1 MSTILVIDGSAICRE
16 LLAKALETEGFSVAC
31 APTCADALRILPD
44 VKPGVIVLDPAAPGE
59 GVRFLEVLRRNP
71 GTRSLPVA
79 LLTEITDKKFV
90 RSAGVLGVRDYIL
103 KQKFSL
109 AELLTRVQ
117 KYVRAGPSAAA
128 DGDGAKPRGGAAPPA
143 AATLSLPISL
153 RPQEAAPDSAER
165 PAVRLSREQTV
176 ARLDNFAGTRTLP
189 GVIAEVIA
197 LVNSPRG
204 AISDLAQVLK
214 RDPVLAARV
223 LHMANSAAF
232 ASQKPRIS
240 NIDEAVRNI
249 GTGGVRGMILSVGLF
264 ESLPLAEQDKTQ
276 LLRCWQHSFAV
287 ASIMD
292 RLVPPSDATPAGVAH
307 LTGLCHELG
316 EIVLRQQYPQE
327 YAAATQRAV
336 QTGKGFPPAIS
347 DVLGIPYQEF
357 MSLLLTKMGLP
368 PVITVPIEE
377 FFDRAVRRAATG
389 IGSVLSRALR
399 MANVYAHGIMLA
411 PVPDAPVTPIS
422 SAEYR
427 NTFGAG
433 PVPEL
438 DAVMLRSEALTQVN
452 LLSGVSGAQAA
463 ELCRPLITAQCGRIW
478 YCRHASYSDFDPV
491 AALLG
496 FAGEVEISDG
506 LPDPLALATYDALV
520 IAAARQDNPQVG
532 QQEVGQI
539 ARLTAGRPL
548 PVLYLSGVAAEALP
562 ASDQIMCRKLP
573 ISLSDAVD
581 FLNAAAQFKSAAQT
595 TAAA

>member
-1 MSTILVIDGSAICRE
+1 MSTILVIDGSAMCRE

-31 APTCADALRILPD
+31 APTCADALRVMPD
-44 VKPGVIVLDPAAPGE
+44 LKPGVIVLDPAAPAE
-59 GVRFLEVLRRNP
+59 GIRFLELLRRNP
-71 GTRSLPVA
+71 ATKSLPVA
-79 LLTEITDKKFV
+79 LLTEITDKTFV
-90 RSAGVLGVRDYIL
+90 RCAGVLGVRDYIL

-109 AELLTRVQ
+109 AELLTRLQ
-117 KYVRAGPSAAA
+117 KYARGAASPGGEA
-128 DGDGAKPRGGAAPPA
+128 RGGRAPDSAAAPPA
-143 AATLSLPISL
+143 PLSVPITLGPRELAADP
-153 RPQEAAPDSAER
+153 APPDRA
-165 PAVRLSREQTV
+165 AVRLSREQTI
-176 ARLDNFAGTRTLP
+176 ARLDNCAATRTLP

-249 GTGGVRGMILSVGLF
+249 GTGGVRGMILSVGIF
-264 ESLPLAEQDKTQ
+264 ESLPLAEHDKTQ

-327 YAAATQRAV
+327 YAAATHRAA
-336 QTGKGFPPAIS
+336 QTGKGFPGAIS
-347 DVLGIPYQEF
+347 DILGVPYQEF
-357 MSLLLTKMGLP
+357 MSLLLSKMGLP

-399 MANVYAHGIMLA
+399 MANVYAHGLMLA

-427 NTFGAG
+427 NTFGAAG
-433 PVPEL
+433 VPGL
-438 DAVMLRSEALTQVN
+438 DPQMLRSEALTAVN
-452 LLSGVSGAQAA
+452 LLSGVSGAQAS
-463 ELCRPLITAQCGRIW
+463 ELCRPLITGQCGRIW
-478 YCRHASYSDFDPV
+478 YCRHASYSDFDPL

-496 FAGEVEISDG
+496 FAGDVHLSDG
-506 LPDPLALATYDALV
+506 LPDPAELKNYDALV
-520 IAAARQDNPQVG
+520 VAATRQENPLAT
-532 QQEVGQI
+532 QQDIGQI
-539 ARLTAGRPL
+539 AQLTAGRPL
-548 PVLYLSGVAAEALP
+548 PVLHLGGVAPDALSAP
-562 ASDQIMCRKLP
+562 PQIVCRKLP
-573 ISLSDAVD
+573 VTLSDVTA
-581 FLNAAAQFKSAAQT
+581 FLTAAAQPKSAG
-595 TAAA
+595 AAA

>member
-1 MSTILVIDGSAICRE
+1 MSTILVIDGSVMCRE

-44 VKPGVIVLDPAAPGE
+44 VRPGVIVLDPAGADE
-59 GVRFLEVLRRNP
+59 GLRFLEVLRRNP
-71 GTRSLPVA
+71 ASRSLPVA
-79 LLTEITDKKFV
+79 LLTEITDKTFV
-90 RSAGVLGVRDYIL
+90 RGAGVLGVRDYIL

-109 AELLTRVQ
+109 AELLTRLQ
-117 KYVRAGPSAAA
+117 KYARGAPVPGLEVRRERAREETAAPVAPVAAA
-128 DGDGAKPRGGAAPPA
+128 AAV
-143 AATLSLPISL
+143 
-153 RPQEAAPDSAER
+153 ER
-165 PAVRLSREQTV
+165 PVIRLSREQTV

-249 GTGGVRGMILSVGLF
+249 GTGGVRGMVLSVGLF
-264 ESLPLAEQDKTQ
+264 ESLPLEERDKTQ

-292 RLVPPSDATPAGVAH
+292 RMVPPSDATPAGVAH

-316 EIVLRQQYPQE
+316 EIVLRQQYPEE
-327 YAAATQRAV
+327 YAAATQRAA
-336 QTGKGFPPAIS
+336 QTGKGFPAAIS
-347 DVLGIPYQEF
+347 DVLGIPFQEF
-357 MSLLLTKMGLP
+357 MSLLLSKMGLP

-399 MANVYAHGIMLA
+399 MANVYAHGMMLA

-427 NTFGAG
+427 NTFGGVA
-433 PVPEL
+433 VPNL
-438 DAVMLRSEALTQVN
+438 DPEMLRSEALTAVN
-452 LLSGVSGAQAA
+452 LLSGASGAQASA
-463 ELCRPLITAQCGRIW
+463 LCRPLITGQCGRIW
-478 YCRHASYSDFDPV
+478 YCRHASYSDFDPL

-496 FAGEVEISDG
+496 FAGEVEITDG
-506 LPDPLALATYDALV
+506 LPDPTELGKYDVLV
-520 IAAARQDNPQVG
+520 VAAARQENPLPV

-539 ARLTAGRPL
+539 VNLTASRPL
-548 PVLYLSGVAAEALP
+548 PVLYLSGAAPDALSAP
-562 ASDQIMCRKLP
+562 PQVVCRKLP
-573 ISLSDAVD
+573 ISLTDATA
-581 FLNAAAQFKSAAQT
+581 FLTAAAQSRT
-595 TAAA
+595 TGAAA